1 MQQKRED
8 LLLHRTAEPTYHR
21 LGFMAFELGVKAD
34 YLSFI
39 DYIIT
44 QADWFVK
51 GFFKNF
57 FIFF

>member
-1 MQQKRED
+1 VQQKRED

-21 LGFMAFELGVKAD
+21 VGFIAFELGVKAD

-44 QADWFVK
+44 QSCLFVK
-51 GFFKNF
+51 LFLK
-57 FIFF
+57 IF